1 LSNRRNLGHGVEH
14 HRIGRGAFCVKPHGF
29 YEGLDGMIL
38 NGWCKGMFISVSVE
52 FFSGKVKKIKLEIN
66 YS

>member
-1 LSNRRNLGHGVEH
+1 LSNRRNLGHAVEH

-38 NGWCKGMFISVSVE
+38 NGWCKGMFISASQLY
-52 FFSGKVKKIKLEIN
+52 FSAEKLKR
-66 YS
+66 